1 MFRNDLLKLSVTL
14 VLLATTAFVSVTA
27 VAADPWYPTKA
38 DDAAFA
44 SNWDWVDSR
53 SSSILS
59 SDAAFASDWDARHSD
74 TGILVNAAD
83 LSDYFQRHPSPV
95 KAGDAADL
103 SDYFQR
109 HPSSTLSGD
118 AVGGLTYYGPP
129 GR

>member
-1 MFRNDLLKLSVTL
+1 MFRSNLLKLSVTL

-27 VAADPWYPTKA
+27 VAAAGSDTIIQVKAASASAALGGTA
-38 DDAAFA
+38 DD
-44 SNWDWVDSR
+44 WY
-53 SSSILS
+53 
-59 SDAAFASDWDARHSD
+59 ARHPSPVKA
-74 TGILVNAAD
+74 GGAAD